1 MVLHVYNEYNPT
13 HMLPNLSYPAVA
25 AAQQTPSA
33 RHLLD
38 RADAVP
44 ILQRRRRFRSVKL
57 VVVTLAL
64 AGNIAVVD
72 AQTSSTKPGN
82 VVAPSPLAHEG
93 GKPPRIKRSLPPSR
107 PARHAPGTEK
117 RSTRCPPYSAYV
129 ICN

>member
-1 MVLHVYNEYNPT
+1 
-13 HMLPNLSYPAVA
+13 MLPTLSYPAVA
-25 AAQQTPSA
+25 ASQQMPTA

-38 RADAVP
+38 RAVAVP
-44 ILQRRRRFRSVKL
+44 ILQRRTRFGSVKL

-64 AGNIAVVD
+64 AGNIAVAD

-82 VVAPSPLAHEG
+82 VAARSPPAQDG
-93 GKPPRIKRSLPPSR
+93 GKPPRIRRSLPPPR
-107 PARHAPGTEK
+107 PARHTPDTEK